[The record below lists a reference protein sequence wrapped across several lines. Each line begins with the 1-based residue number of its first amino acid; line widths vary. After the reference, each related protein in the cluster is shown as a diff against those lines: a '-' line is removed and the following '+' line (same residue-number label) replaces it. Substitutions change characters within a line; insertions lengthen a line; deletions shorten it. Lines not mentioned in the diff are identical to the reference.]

1 MADSKP
7 PGEQPTGDDTALL
20 TAALN
25 HASTWYDGQTDRTI
39 QVANY
44 QGSGQVSRIDRFLD
58 SHSSCLRLRSVGSP
72 RTEDA
77 DVG

>member
-25 HASTWYDGQTDRTI
+25 HAWTWYDGQTDRAI
-39 QVANY
+39 QVTNYY
-44 QGSGQVSRIDRFLD
+44 QGSGQVSRIDRFPD
-58 SHSSCLRLRSVGSP
+58 RHVGWGIFCGD
-72 RTEDA
+72 R
-77 DVG
+77 